1 MVDFDRDGGNE
12 GYSMLWKY
20 RTGWSVDSVSITPN
34 GKYVVAGS
42 WDNHV
47 YLLNKRGE
55 VLWKYKT
62 GSSVDSVSITPNG
75 KYVVAGSWDNHVY
88 LFASPQAISILE
100 MKNQIKQYKKMKSKN
115 MKTKSNKTPP
125 SHPSLYSSR

>member
-47 YLLNKRGE
+47 YL
-55 VLWKYKT
+55 
-62 GSSVDSVSITPNG
+62 
-75 KYVVAGSWDNHVY
+75 
-88 LFASPQAISILE
+88 FASPQAISILE
-100 MKNQIKQYKKMKSKN
+100 MKGNCYGSIRWMVVFGQY
-115 MKTKSNKTPP
+115 
-125 SHPSLYSSR
+125 L